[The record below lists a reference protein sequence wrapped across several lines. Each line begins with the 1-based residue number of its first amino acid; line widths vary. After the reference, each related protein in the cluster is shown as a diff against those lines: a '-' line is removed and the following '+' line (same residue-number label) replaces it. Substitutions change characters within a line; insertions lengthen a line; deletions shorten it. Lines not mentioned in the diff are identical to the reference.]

1 MIEVRG
7 RYGQENSK
15 PRQAIA
21 NTATVLNI
29 AERNVGTF
37 KDMMGDRRD
46 ASFVFASSIDFPQRN
61 ISRLPQ
67 D

>member
-46 ASFVFASSIDFPQRN
+46 ASFVFASSM
-61 ISRLPQ
+61 
-67 D
+67 